1 MALMQSKTMNST
13 LLSAYQFVLIKVM
26 AGFFKSYGINT
37 LIDTLNQPIKRGPKA
52 TVFLCF
58 TAEPPQENSLNASQ
72 TKARDLFFYQV
83 KFHYAP
89 PQQKFYGSQP
99 SHEAINLM
107 SHTEQP
113 RTEVRHILL
122 VRYQLKSHYTAH
134 APARKIYLRATL
146 YKK

>member
-37 LIDTLNQPIKRGPKA
+37 LIDTLNQPIKRGPKT
-52 TVFLCF
+52 TVFLYF
-58 TAEPPQENSLNASQ
+58 IAESPQEDSLNSSQ
-72 TKARDLFFYQV
+72 TKAQDLFFYQV

-99 SHEAINLM
+99 SYEVINLM
-107 SHTEQP
+107 PHTERLQ
-113 RTEVRHILL
+113 TEARHILL
-122 VRYQLKSHYTAH
+122 VQYQLKSHYTAH
-134 APARKIYLRATL
+134 APAKKIYLRATL
-146 YKK
+146 YDK